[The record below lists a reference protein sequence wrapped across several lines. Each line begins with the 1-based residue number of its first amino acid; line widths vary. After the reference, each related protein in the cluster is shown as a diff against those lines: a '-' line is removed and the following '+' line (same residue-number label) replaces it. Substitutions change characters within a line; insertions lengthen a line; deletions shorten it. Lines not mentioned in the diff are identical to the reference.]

1 MVNENSSAVIDNEIN
16 EFDNM
21 AIDILRIIELQRNLV
36 AKSQRIWDKLLDDAS
51 KYINEII
58 PSAYGTAEILE
69 SVLKQLKETKI
80 LIIKYFEKREEEKYA
95 LSLQYKAKL
104 TELLNKY

>member
-1 MVNENSSAVIDNEIN
+1 
-16 EFDNM
+16 M

-36 AKSQRIWDKLLDDAS
+36 TKCKYAWDKLLDDAS
-51 KYINEII
+51 KYINEMI
-58 PSAYGTAEILE
+58 PGAHGTTLILE
-69 SVLKQLKETKI
+69 SVLKQLK
-80 LIIKYFEKREEEKYA
+80 IIKPLITQYSEQQEKENYA

>member
-1 MVNENSSAVIDNEIN
+1 MVKDNAFTIIDKKIN

-21 AIDILRIIELQRNLV
+21 AIEILRIIELQRNLV
-36 AKSQRIWDKLLDDAS
+36 TRCKHAWDKLLDDAS
-51 KYINEII
+51 KDINEII
-58 PSAYGTAEILE
+58 PGAHGTALVLE

-80 LIIKYFEKREEEKYA
+80 LIIQYSERQEEENHA
-95 LSLQYKAKL
+95 VSLQYKAKL